1 MFDGDWLALV
11 IDLGIGIDPIDVD
24 ILREMYR
31 DQKVTVAGI
40 DPRLNVSRIARR
52 LRTSRARIA
61 SRLRRWGEA
70 GFVRR
75 YDVWPNPALFGLRG
89 WSCELRSTRRLEK
102 PELFRRIALL
112 DGVVGGQEF
121 LGDWSAIQLVA
132 PDESTCRRRL
142 ALLRGLE
149 GVAEVGEPLPW
160 STVEPKRA
168 LSLLDLRI
176 LRALRRS
183 PRGSLTEI
191 ARTVGISTRTMTAR
205 YGTLL
210 DEWAVW
216 FVPLFDFAKIP
227 LPVVSLNVQLTP
239 GASHGVVVSAL
250 RKEFPWSLEFG
261 WAGMRPLVSPD
272 LLVFF
277 VTLPSAAVIEDL
289 ERFAT
294 RLAGVQAVELSVMV
308 RTYSFTDWFDSLLA
322 PGEAVATGTPRIQL
336 GIAEQHAR
344 PGKPRRPTRSYR
356 SGMVEAV
363 SALPAPG

>member
-1 MFDGDWLALV
+1 M

-31 DQKVTVAGI
+31 GQKVTVAGI

-52 LRTSRARIA
+52 LHTSRARIA
-61 SRLRRWGEA
+61 HRLRRWSET

-89 WSCELRSTRRLEK
+89 WSFELRSAHRLEK
-102 PELFRRIALL
+102 PELFRRIALI

-121 LGDWSAIQLVA
+121 LGDWSAAQLVA
-132 PDESTCRRRL
+132 PDENTCRRRL
-142 ALLRGLE
+142 NLLRGLE
-149 GVAEVGEPLPW
+149 GVAEVGEPIPW
-160 STVEPKRA
+160 SSVEPKRA
-168 LSLLDLRI
+168 LSPLDVRI
-176 LRALRRS
+176 LQALRRN
-183 PRGSLTEI
+183 PRGTLTEI
-191 ARTVGISTRTMTAR
+191 ARTVGISTRTMTTR

-216 FVPLFDFAKIP
+216 FVPLFDFGKIP
-227 LPVVSLNVQLTP
+227 LPVVSLNVHLTP
-239 GASHGVVVSAL
+239 GASHAVAVNAL

-277 VTLPSAAVIEDL
+277 VTLPSAALIEEL

-294 RLAGVQAVELSVMV
+294 HLPGARDVEISVMV
-308 RTYSFTDWFDSLLA
+308 RTHAFTEWFDGLLA
-322 PGEAVATGTPRIQL
+322 SSEAVLPRVRRGPVAGEAVS
-336 GIAEQHAR
+336 ER
-344 PGKPRRPTRSYR
+344 PGRARVSTRGFREGPPDDAPTIGSP
-356 SGMVEAV
+356 V
-363 SALPAPG
+363 